1 MKWQFAK
8 GFDMTPAKSPTSP
21 KKDKAQAKVP
31 AAKKSASRAELRA
44 KRRGETPRTRNQV
57 RTNYRKNFSYFL
69 GQAEDINELAMVQK
83 IHERLPTTV
92 VEKFLDIGIMWPEL
106 EIMLIPR
113 RTFTHRLTNN
123 EPLTVVESDR
133 AVRMARVLALAESV
147 FDNKERAMRWL
158 RKEMKRFN
166 GNTPIQMMDTDTGSR
181 MVEEALTQIDEGFFA

>member
-1 MKWQFAK
+1 
-8 GFDMTPAKSPTSP
+8 MTPAKSPTSP

>member
-31 AAKKSASRAELRA
+31 AAKKSATRAELRA